1 MSTQTTTNP
10 EIGKSVMS
18 AGLNTNY
25 LESGSGYPVM
35 MLHGSGPGVTAYANW
50 RLTMPVLAQHFRVIA
65 PDAAGFG
72 YTERKKGQEFSL
84 DFWVDHMVG
93 VMDALK
99 IEKAHFVGNS
109 FGGALTMAIAT
120 RYPDRVDRIVMM
132 GAAGLNFE
140 LTEGLDKVWGHEPS
154 LKSARE
160 MMEKYFAYNNDL
172 IGDDLVKSRY
182 EASIR
187 PGFHET
193 FSAMFPAPRQRHI
206 AALGTPEAEIAKLT
220 NRTLM
225 VHGRDDKVIPVE
237 CSLRYNQLLVNSD
250 VHIFGC
256 CGHWTQIEK
265 KDAFNALVRDFFL
278 AD

>member
-1 MSTQTTTNP
+1 MTTSSNP

-25 LESGSGYPVM
+25 LEEGTGYPVM

-50 RLTMPVLAQHFRVIA
+50 RLTIPALSNNFRVIA

-72 YTERKKGQEFSL
+72 YTERKEGQKFTL

-132 GAAGLNFE
+132 GAAGLSFE
-140 LTEGLDKVWGHEPS
+140 LTEGLDTVWGHEPS
-154 LKSARE
+154 LENARE

-206 AALGTPEAEIAKLT
+206 EALGTPESEIAKLT

-225 VHGRDDKVIPVE
+225 VHGRDDQVIPVE

-265 KDAFNALVRDFFL
+265 KDAFNRLVSDFFL